1 MLSFLRFVFQHI
13 TCVLT
18 CVFFPS
24 PPPSLF
30 YLFYLYFF
38 EVFSLAAA
46 DDTAV
51 ASAIVRVVFELGRG
65 SHRRLWVAF
74 ESLLLRYT
82 INVVWGPRCGHALA
96 HFPTLLC
103 H

>member
-24 PPPSLF
+24 PPPFFLLF
-30 YLFYLYFF
+30 FFFLFFF
-38 EVFSLAAA
+38 EVGSLAAA

-51 ASAIVRVVFELGRG
+51 VLAIVRVVFELGRG
-65 SHRRLWVAF
+65 SQRR
-74 ESLLLRYT
+74 
-82 INVVWGPRCGHALA
+82 H
-96 HFPTLLC
+96 
-103 H
+103 